1 MNAEIALIDETI
13 DFVDSYLGSIG
24 QFKSAPRN
32 KTTRYYTKYNGVENR
47 LVVRVKGAIDED
59 ARTTRRRHLSNHAS
73 PRAERQSHYWI
84 SVLHDIARGASF
96 SIRQFVA
103 LPS

>member
-59 ARTTRRRHLSNHAS
+59 ARTTRRRHL
-73 PRAERQSHYWI
+73 I
-84 SVLHDIARGASF
+84 
-96 SIRQFVA
+96 
-103 LPS
+103 